1 MANNK
6 YNFLRMQGERCPI
19 FVTGDLT
26 PKSIDNSGLD
36 YLTYAASYI
45 APWNITLDDDT
56 LDSIQSNNWG
66 QYDQPGIKR
75 MHSGINN
82 ADDSLNTT
90 QQEGVFIQ
98 NHSPQSFSVFGYFGD
113 NFNPNTAVEP
123 SEENPNDGVGYWMEI
138 MEIPRGYGI
147 GAFNGTEPLEMIKGE
162 AMVPWYKDQYGNQM
176 ERMYFYATYEGQTY
190 DSLSQAQKDSIN
202 AAAIAE
208 EKVAD
213 YQWNIYV
220 GAHTGEAMH
229 NQDNMLFYTNLLT
242 DTVSILDNR
251 QYGVAYLQSEVMP
264 QTGGTYASTKH
275 EEVEQGDGTIHD
287 MVYVYNEGQWQ
298 ESFMGSL
305 ITEAIAVINSDYV
318 SNLVIPATT
327 ITNYDEEGFTSDQT
341 DCVFEFP
348 ASINDGVDKLRS
360 IAVYAKQAAGGVI
373 GGSVEGSFLSGATV
387 TGTDVS
393 GVEMTAI
400 TNANGYYEFPRPAYG
415 EITAVGGVNE
425 ITGENYEDTE
435 DANEVEIVTQDL
447 VTDSELGG
455 ILSPVST
462 LLVELTKNEG
472 FTQEEAIDVLAE
484 QGQELFDLPSSLA
497 DKAKIKEYM
506 QLGLNGLQ
514 SSAANDLESY
524 AGFLQLSKT
533 IAEQEQLF
541 VDTNFAAST
550 QKRKK
555 KRAADDY
562 RQSLTRFMKRK
573 DKDEVSQY
581 KSDYYAKVGTVDTNI
596 AVISDTAPSQK
607 EQFEMILADAVEKV
621 DLYISENERLASSKA
636 DLKLRA
642 KEMMEETI
650 DNKETI
656 STSGKTYEDVAIEL
670 NEKYMIRKMA
680 AREEQVSRYNT
691 GVKRNFSTAKS
702 SQNFQITKTAQGYER
717 SGQIIKRVGESKNA
731 ISTGTKTRS
740 TFLDDTKVA
749 KFVPIVK
756 VGDNELKL
764 EKSNDGEIQRNRR
777 TPQSESEEST
787 SGVTIKNPNYVI
799 IEVGAPGFSSATEF
813 GGNSSS
819 YTIQA
824 SSGIKMKGAGGS
836 GVITYNIRI
845 EDSNGEVVRPSY
857 DNSLEFR
864 RVANAFVELYSVHGV
879 SEVQETEVYEYL
891 DEYITASVDADGDG
905 VIDSLDAFPNDAS
918 ETADSD
924 GDGIGDNADAFPNDA
939 SETRDSDGD
948 GTGDNADA
956 FPNDASET
964 RDADG
969 DGVGDNADA
978 FPNDASETAD
988 SDGDGVGDNEDDLPN
1003 DPTETVDTDRD
1014 GTGDNADTDD
1024 DNDTYSDE
1032 AEIEAGTDPKDSE
1045 SFPEASEIS
1054 PQERQSGELTRNL
1067 KGFFTTNESASYA
1080 GEGTTINEVSG
1091 ERGGTSG
1098 TLRNGVSY
1106 VNDDTSVNVPYL
1118 VFDGVDD
1125 HFNWAHNA
1133 NIKLGLGNRGPG
1145 MTYSAWIKPNAK
1157 TAHLL
1162 NNDAYG
1168 TSYYY
1173 GVNVG
1178 FYDDGRVFTNEFNQG
1193 HPQRKGKY
1201 NRDLTLFG
1209 AVDGQN
1215 PLTDAM
1221 TNGSWV
1227 HVCITYTD
1235 FGGGRNKVLY
1245 INGQPWG
1252 NISNGN
1258 GFASRYR
1265 TYVDYTTT
1273 NGGSVGIMG
1282 ASSAYY
1288 SGGFESLKVFEGPLS
1303 ASDVEAEF
1311 NARKGLFNLG
1321 GEEA

>member
-6 YNFLRMQGERCPI
+6 YNFLRTQGERCPI
-19 FVTGDLT
+19 MVTGET
-26 PKSIDNSGLD
+26 SPKSIDNTGLD

-45 APWNITLDDDT
+45 APWNITLNESNP
-56 LDSIQSNNWG
+56 DSIQSNNWG

-82 ADDSLNTT
+82 SDESLNTT
-90 QQEGVFIQ
+90 QQEGVMIH
-98 NHSPQSFSVFGYFGD
+98 NHSPQSFSIFGYFGD
-113 NFNPNTAVEP
+113 NFNSDTAVEP

-138 MEIPRGYGI
+138 MELPRGYAI
-147 GAFNGTEPLEMIKGE
+147 GAWNGTEPTEPMLGE
-162 AMVPWYKDQYGNQM
+162 AMIPWFKDQYGNQM
-176 ERMYFYATYEGQTY
+176 ERMYFYAPYTGQHYNEMT
-190 DSLSQAQKDSIN
+190 QAQQDSIN
-202 AAAIAE
+202 AAAVAE
-208 EKVAD
+208 EKVTD

-220 GAHTGEAMH
+220 GAHTGDALNLLE
-229 NQDNMLFYTNLLT
+229 NSLFFTDLLT

-251 QYGVAYLQSEVMP
+251 QYGMAYLQSELMP
-264 QTGGTYASTKH
+264 QTGGTYAYNKH
-275 EEVEQGDGTIHD
+275 EEMEQGDNTIHD
-287 MVYVYNEGQWQ
+287 MVYVYNESEWQ
-298 ESFMGSL
+298 ESFNQSL
-305 ITEAIAVINSDYV
+305 ITDAIAVINSDYV
-318 SNLVIPATT
+318 SNLVIRANT
-327 ITNYDEEGFTSDQT
+327 ITNYDEEGFQSDMT
-341 DCVFEFP
+341 DVLFEFP
-348 ASINDGVDKLRS
+348 ASINDGIDKLRS
-360 IAVYAKQAAGGVI
+360 IAIYAKQAAGGVI

-387 TGTDVS
+387 TGKDVS

-400 TNANGYYEFPRPAYG
+400 TNSNGYYEFPRPAYG
-415 EITAVGGVNE
+415 EIKAEGGTNE
-425 ITGENYEDTE
+425 ITGENYEGTE
-435 DANEVEIVTQDL
+435 DVNEVEIVTQDL
-447 VTDSELGG
+447 VTNSELGG

-462 LLVELTKNEG
+462 LIIELTKNEG
-472 FTQEEAIDVLAE
+472 FSKEEAINILAD

-514 SSAANDLESY
+514 SSAADDLESY

-573 DKDEVSQY
+573 DADEVSQY

-596 AVISDTAPSQK
+596 AVISDTNPSQK

-636 DLKLRA
+636 DLKLRS

-650 DNKETI
+650 DNKEVI
-656 STSGKTYEDVAIEL
+656 STSGKSYEDVAIEL

-691 GVKRNFSTAKS
+691 GVKRTFSTAKS
-702 SQNFQITKTAQGYER
+702 SQNFQITKTSQGYER
-717 SGQIIKRVGESKNA
+717 SGQIIKNA
-731 ISTGTKTRS
+731 GNPKSEISSGTKTRS

-777 TPQSESEEST
+777 TEEGESEQST
-787 SGVTIKNPNYVI
+787 AGVTIKNPNYVI
-799 IEVGAPGFSSATEF
+799 IEVGAPGFRDATEF

-824 SSGIKMKGAGGS
+824 SSGIKMKGNSPS
-836 GVITYNIRI
+836 GVIVYNIRI
-845 EDSNGEVVRPSY
+845 EDSNEEVVRPSY

-891 DEYITASVDADGDG
+891 DEYLRASVDTDGDG
-905 VIDSLDAFPNDAS
+905 VIDSLDAFPSDSTETRDSDGDGVGDNADAFPNDAS

-924 GDGIGDNADAFPNDA
+924 GDGVGDNADAFPSDPT
-939 SETRDSDGD
+939 ETTDS
-948 GTGDNADA
+948 
-956 FPNDASET
+956 
-964 RDADG
+964 DG

-1003 DPTETVDTDRD
+1003 DPTETVDTDGD

-1024 DNDTYSDE
+1024 DNDTHSDE
-1032 AEIEAGTDPKDSE
+1032 DEIEAGTDPKDSE
-1045 SFPEASEIS
+1045 SFPDVSEIS
-1054 PQERQSGELTRNL
+1054 PQERQENELTKNL
-1067 KGFFTTNESASYA
+1067 KGFFTTNESASYS
-1080 GEGTTINEVSG
+1080 GTGTTINEVSG
-1091 ERGGTSG
+1091 AEGGTNG

-1125 HFNWAHNA
+1125 HFNWAHNP
-1133 NIKLGLGNRGPG
+1133 NVKLGIGNRGPG
-1145 MTYSAWIKPNAK
+1145 MTYSVWIKPNAK
-1157 TAHLL
+1157 TAHIM

-1173 GVNVG
+1173 GVNFG
-1178 FYDDGRVFTNEFNQG
+1178 FYSDGRIFTNEMNQG

-1227 HVCITYTD
+1227 HVCVTYTD
-1235 FGGGRNKVLY
+1235 FGGGRNKALY
-1245 INGQPWG
+1245 INGQLWK
-1252 NISNGN
+1252 NMANGN
-1258 GFASRYR
+1258 GFASNYR
-1265 TYVDYTTT
+1265 RYVDYTTS

-1282 ASSAYY
+1282 ASTAYY
-1288 SGGFESLKVFEGPLS
+1288 SGGLESVKIFEGPLS
-1303 ASDVEAEF
+1303 AEDVAAEF

>member
-6 YNFLRMQGERCPI
+6 YNFLRTQGERCPI
-19 FVTGDLT
+19 MVTGET
-26 PKSIDNSGLD
+26 SPKSIDNTGLD

-45 APWNITLDDDT
+45 APWNITLNESNP
-56 LDSIQSNNWG
+56 DSIQSNNWG

-82 ADDSLNTT
+82 SDDSLNTT
-90 QQEGVFIQ
+90 QQEGVMIH
-98 NHSPQSFSVFGYFGD
+98 NHSPQSFSIFGYFGD
-113 NFNPNTAVEP
+113 NFNSDTAVEP

-138 MEIPRGYGI
+138 MELPRGYAI
-147 GAFNGTEPLEMIKGE
+147 GAWNGTEPTEPMLGE
-162 AMVPWYKDQYGNQM
+162 AMIPWFKDQYGNQM
-176 ERMYFYATYEGQTY
+176 ERMYFYAPYTGQHYNEMT
-190 DSLSQAQKDSIN
+190 QAQKDSIN
-202 AAAIAE
+202 AAAVAE
-208 EKVAD
+208 EKVTD

-220 GAHTGEAMH
+220 GAHTGDALNLLE
-229 NQDNMLFYTNLLT
+229 NSLFFTDLLT

-251 QYGVAYLQSEVMP
+251 QYGMAYLQSELMP
-264 QTGGTYASTKH
+264 QTGGTYAYNKH
-275 EEVEQGDGTIHD
+275 EEMEQGDNTIHD
-287 MVYVYNEGQWQ
+287 MVYVYNESEWQ
-298 ESFMGSL
+298 ESFNQSL
-305 ITEAIAVINSDYV
+305 ITDAIAVINSDYV
-318 SNLVIPATT
+318 SNLVIRANT
-327 ITNYDEEGFTSDQT
+327 ITNYDEEGFQSDMT
-341 DCVFEFP
+341 DILFEFP
-348 ASINDGVDKLRS
+348 ASINDGIDKLRS
-360 IAVYAKQAAGGVI
+360 IAIYAKQAAGGVI

-387 TGTDVS
+387 TGKDVS

-400 TNANGYYEFPRPAYG
+400 TNSNGYYEFPRPAYG
-415 EITAVGGVNE
+415 EIKAEGGTNE
-425 ITGENYEDTE
+425 ITGENYEGTE
-435 DANEVEIVTQDL
+435 DVNEVEIVTQDL
-447 VTDSELGG
+447 VTNSELGG

-462 LLVELTKNEG
+462 LIIELTKNEG
-472 FTQEEAIDVLAE
+472 FSKEEAINILAD

-514 SSAANDLESY
+514 SSAADDLESY

-573 DKDEVSQY
+573 DADEVSQY

-596 AVISDTAPSQK
+596 AVISDTNPSQK

-636 DLKLRA
+636 DLKLRS

-650 DNKETI
+650 DNKEVI
-656 STSGKTYEDVAIEL
+656 STSGKSYEDVAIEL

-702 SQNFQITKTAQGYER
+702 SQDFKITKTSQGYER
-717 SGQIIKRVGESKNA
+717 SGQIIKNA
-731 ISTGTKTRS
+731 GNPKSEISSGTKTRS

-777 TPQSESEEST
+777 TEEGESEQST
-787 SGVTIKNPNYVI
+787 AGVTIKNPNYVI
-799 IEVGAPGFSSATEF
+799 IEVGAPGFRDATEF

-824 SSGIKMKGAGGS
+824 SSGIKMKGNSPS
-836 GVITYNIRI
+836 GVIVYNIRI
-845 EDSNGEVVRPSY
+845 EDSNEEVVRPSY

-891 DEYITASVDADGDG
+891 DEYLRASVDTDGDG
-905 VIDSLDAFPNDAS
+905 VIDSLDAFPS
-918 ETADSD
+918 DST
-924 GDGIGDNADAFPNDA
+924 
-939 SETRDSDGD
+939 ETRDS
-948 GTGDNADA
+948 
-956 FPNDASET
+956 
-964 RDADG
+964 DG

-1003 DPTETVDTDRD
+1003 DPTETVDTDGD

-1024 DNDTYSDE
+1024 DNDTHSDE
-1032 AEIEAGTDPKDSE
+1032 DEIEAGTDPKDSE
-1045 SFPEASEIS
+1045 SFPDVSEIS
-1054 PQERQSGELTRNL
+1054 PQERQENELTKNL

-1091 ERGGTSG
+1091 AEGGTNG

-1125 HFNWAHNA
+1125 HFNWAHNP
-1133 NIKLGLGNRGPG
+1133 NVKLGIGNRGPG
-1145 MTYSAWIKPNAK
+1145 MTYSVWIKPNAK
-1157 TAHLL
+1157 TAHIM

-1173 GVNVG
+1173 GVNFG
-1178 FYDDGRVFTNEFNQG
+1178 FYSDGRIFTNEMNQG

-1227 HVCITYTD
+1227 HVCVTYTD
-1235 FGGGRNKVLY
+1235 FGGGRNKALY
-1245 INGQPWG
+1245 INGQLWK
-1252 NISNGN
+1252 NMANGN
-1258 GFASRYR
+1258 GFASNYR
-1265 TYVDYTTT
+1265 RYVDYTTS

-1282 ASSAYY
+1282 ASTAYY
-1288 SGGFESLKVFEGPLS
+1288 SGGLESVKIFEGPLS
-1303 ASDVEAEF
+1303 AEDVAAEF

>member
-6 YNFLRMQGERCPI
+6 YNFLRTQGERCPI
-19 FVTGDLT
+19 MVTGET
-26 PKSIDNSGLD
+26 SPKSIDNTGLD

-45 APWNITLDDDT
+45 APWNITLNESNP
-56 LDSIQSNNWG
+56 DSIQSNNWG

-82 ADDSLNTT
+82 SDESLNTT
-90 QQEGVFIQ
+90 QQEGVMIH
-98 NHSPQSFSVFGYFGD
+98 NHSPQSFSIFGYFGD
-113 NFNPNTAVEP
+113 NFNSDTAVEP

-138 MEIPRGYGI
+138 MELPRGYAI
-147 GAFNGTEPLEMIKGE
+147 GAWNGTEPTEPMLGE
-162 AMVPWYKDQYGNQM
+162 AMIPWFKDQYGNQM
-176 ERMYFYATYEGQTY
+176 ERMYFYAPYTGQHYNEMT
-190 DSLSQAQKDSIN
+190 QAQQDSIN
-202 AAAIAE
+202 AAAVAE
-208 EKVAD
+208 EKVTD

-220 GAHTGEAMH
+220 GAHTGDALNLLE
-229 NQDNMLFYTNLLT
+229 NSLFFTDLLT

-251 QYGVAYLQSEVMP
+251 QYGMAYLQSELMP
-264 QTGGTYASTKH
+264 QTGGTYAYNKH
-275 EEVEQGDGTIHD
+275 EEMEQGDNTIHD
-287 MVYVYNEGQWQ
+287 MVYVYNESEWQ
-298 ESFMGSL
+298 ESFNQSL
-305 ITEAIAVINSDYV
+305 ITDAIAVINSDYV
-318 SNLVIPATT
+318 SNLVIRANT
-327 ITNYDEEGFTSDQT
+327 ITNYDEEGFQSDMT
-341 DCVFEFP
+341 DILFEFP
-348 ASINDGVDKLRS
+348 ASINDGIDKLRS
-360 IAVYAKQAAGGVI
+360 IAIYAKQAAGGVI

-387 TGTDVS
+387 TGKDVS

-400 TNANGYYEFPRPAYG
+400 TNSNGYYEFPRPAYG
-415 EITAVGGVNE
+415 EIKAEGGTNE
-425 ITGENYEDTE
+425 ITGENYEGTE
-435 DANEVEIVTQDL
+435 DVNEVEIVTQDL
-447 VTDSELGG
+447 VTNSELGG

-462 LLVELTKNEG
+462 LIIELTKNEG
-472 FTQEEAIDVLAE
+472 FSKEEAINILAD

-514 SSAANDLESY
+514 SSAADDLESY

-573 DKDEVSQY
+573 DADEVSQY

-596 AVISDTAPSQK
+596 AVISDTNPSQK

-636 DLKLRA
+636 DLKLRS

-650 DNKETI
+650 DNKEVI
-656 STSGKTYEDVAIEL
+656 STSGKSYEDVAIEL

-691 GVKRNFSTAKS
+691 GVKRTFSTAKS
-702 SQNFQITKTAQGYER
+702 SQNFQITKTSQGYER
-717 SGQIIKRVGESKNA
+717 SGQIIKNA
-731 ISTGTKTRS
+731 GNPKSEISSGTKTRS

-777 TPQSESEEST
+777 TEEGESEQST
-787 SGVTIKNPNYVI
+787 AGVTIKNPNYVI
-799 IEVGAPGFSSATEF
+799 IEVGAPGFRDATEF

-824 SSGIKMKGAGGS
+824 SSGIKMKGNSPS
-836 GVITYNIRI
+836 GVIVYNIRI
-845 EDSNGEVVRPSY
+845 EDSNEEVVRPSY

-891 DEYITASVDADGDG
+891 DEYLRASVDTDGDG
-905 VIDSLDAFPNDAS
+905 VIDSLDAFPS
-918 ETADSD
+918 DST
-924 GDGIGDNADAFPNDA
+924 
-939 SETRDSDGD
+939 ETRDS
-948 GTGDNADA
+948 
-956 FPNDASET
+956 
-964 RDADG
+964 DG

-1003 DPTETVDTDRD
+1003 DPTETVDTDGD

-1024 DNDTYSDE
+1024 DNDTHSDE
-1032 AEIEAGTDPKDSE
+1032 DEIEAGTDPKDSE
-1045 SFPEASEIS
+1045 SFPDVSEIS
-1054 PQERQSGELTRNL
+1054 PQERQENELTKNL
-1067 KGFFTTNESASYA
+1067 KGFFTTNESASYS
-1080 GEGTTINEVSG
+1080 GTGTTINEVSG
-1091 ERGGTSG
+1091 AEGGTNG

-1125 HFNWAHNA
+1125 HFNWAHNP
-1133 NIKLGLGNRGPG
+1133 NVKLGIGNRGPG
-1145 MTYSAWIKPNAK
+1145 MTYSVWIKPNAK
-1157 TAHLL
+1157 TAHIM

-1173 GVNVG
+1173 GVNFG
-1178 FYDDGRVFTNEFNQG
+1178 FYSDGRIFTNEMNQG

-1227 HVCITYTD
+1227 HVCVTYTD
-1235 FGGGRNKVLY
+1235 FGGGRNKALY
-1245 INGQPWG
+1245 INGQLWK
-1252 NISNGN
+1252 NMANGN
-1258 GFASRYR
+1258 GFASNYR
-1265 TYVDYTTT
+1265 RYVDYTTS

-1282 ASSAYY
+1282 ASTAYY
-1288 SGGFESLKVFEGPLS
+1288 SGGLESVKIFEGPLS
-1303 ASDVEAEF
+1303 AEDVAAEF

>member
-6 YNFLRMQGERCPI
+6 YNFLRTQGERCPI
-19 FVTGDLT
+19 MVTGET
-26 PKSIDNSGLD
+26 SPKSIDNTGLD

-45 APWNITLDDDT
+45 APWNITLDDET

-82 ADDSLNTT
+82 SDGTLNTT
-90 QQEGVFIQ
+90 QQEGVMIH
-98 NHSPQSFSVFGYFGD
+98 NHSPQNFSIFGYFGD
-113 NFNPNTAVEP
+113 NFNPQTAVEP

-138 MEIPRGYGI
+138 MELPRGYAI
-147 GAFNGTEPLEMIKGE
+147 GAYNGTEPTELVLGE
-162 AMVPWYKDQYGNQM
+162 VIIPWYKDQYGNQM
-176 ERMYFYATYEGQTY
+176 ERMFFYATYEAQGFSNLTQ
-190 DSLSQAQKDSIN
+190 SQQDSIN
-202 AAAIAE
+202 AAAVAE

-220 GAHTGEAMH
+220 GAHTGEALH
-229 NQDNMLFYTNLLT
+229 QADNLLFFTDLLT
-242 DTVSILDNR
+242 DTVNILDNR
-251 QYGVAYLQSEVMP
+251 EYGMAYLQSEVMP
-264 QTGGTYASTKH
+264 QTGGTYAYNKH
-275 EEVEQGDGTIHD
+275 EEMEQGDDTIHD
-287 MVYVYNEGQWQ
+287 MVYTYSNGQWQ
-298 ESFMGSL
+298 ESFNQSL
-305 ITEAIAVINSDYV
+305 ITDAIAVINSDYV
-318 SNLVIPATT
+318 SNLVLRATT
-327 ITNYDEEGFTSDQT
+327 ITNYDEAGFQSDMT
-341 DCVFEFP
+341 DVVFEFP

-360 IAVYAKQAAGGVI
+360 IAIYAKQAAGGVI

-387 TGTDVS
+387 TGKDVS

-415 EITAVGGVNE
+415 EIKAVGGVNE

-472 FTQEEAIDVLAE
+472 FTKEEAIDVLAE

-573 DKDEVSQY
+573 DTDEVSQY
-581 KSDYYAKVGTVDTNI
+581 KSDYYAKLGTVDTNI
-596 AVISDTAPSQK
+596 DVISDTAPSQK

-636 DLKLRA
+636 DLKLRS

-650 DNKETI
+650 DNKEVI
-656 STSGKTYEDVAIEL
+656 STSGKSYEDVAIEL

-691 GVKRNFSTAKS
+691 GVKRTFSTAKS
-702 SQNFQITKTAQGYER
+702 SQNFQITKTSQGYER
-717 SGQIIKRVGESKNA
+717 SGQIIKNA
-731 ISTGTKTRS
+731 GNPKSEISSGTKTRS

-777 TPQSESEEST
+777 TEEGESEQST
-787 SGVTIKNPNYVI
+787 AGVTIKNPNYVI
-799 IEVGAPGFSSATEF
+799 IEVGAPGFRDATEF

-824 SSGIKMKGAGGS
+824 SSGIKMKGSAGNERI
-836 GVITYNIRI
+836 VYNIRI
-845 EDSNGEVVRPSY
+845 EDSNEEVVRPSY

-879 SEVQETEVYEYL
+879 SEIEETEVYEYL
-891 DEYITASVDADGDG
+891 DEYIRASVDTDGDG

-918 ETADSD
+918 ETTDS
-924 GDGIGDNADAFPNDA
+924 
-939 SETRDSDGD
+939 
-948 GTGDNADA
+948 
-956 FPNDASET
+956 
-964 RDADG
+964 DG

-988 SDGDGVGDNEDDLPN
+988 SDGDGVGDNADAFPN
-1003 DPTETVDTDRD
+1003 DPTETVDTDGD
-1014 GTGDNADTDD
+1014 GVGDNADTDD
-1024 DNDTYSDE
+1024 DNDTHSDE
-1032 AEIEAGTDPKDSE
+1032 DEIEAGTDPKDSE
-1045 SFPEASEIS
+1045 SFPEVSEIS
-1054 PQERQSGELTRNL
+1054 PQERQENELTRNL

-1091 ERGGTSG
+1091 ERGGTNAS
-1098 TLRNGVSY
+1098 LRNGVSY
-1106 VNDDTSVNVPYL
+1106 VNNDTSVNVPYL

-1145 MTYSAWIKPNAK
+1145 MTYSMWIKPNAK

-1178 FYDDGRVFTNEFNQG
+1178 FYSDGRIFTNEFNQG

-1201 NRDLTLFG
+1201 NRDLTLFEEWY
-1209 AVDGQN
+1209 GQN

-1221 TNGSWV
+1221 NNGSWV

-1235 FGGGRNKVLY
+1235 FGGGRNKALY
-1245 INGQPWG
+1245 INGQLWG
-1252 NISNGN
+1252 DIANGN
-1258 GFASRYR
+1258 GFASNYR
-1265 TYVDYTTT
+1265 RYVDYTTS

-1288 SGGFESLKVFEGPLS
+1288 SGGFESLKIFEGPLS
-1303 ASDVEAEF
+1303 AEDVAAEF
-1311 NARKGLFNLG
+1311 EARKGLFNLG
-1321 GEEA
+1321 GGEEA

>member
-6 YNFLRMQGERCPI
+6 YNFLRTQGERCPI
-19 FVTGDLT
+19 MVTGET
-26 PKSIDNSGLD
+26 SPKSIDNTGLD

-45 APWNITLDDDT
+45 APWNITLNESNP
-56 LDSIQSNNWG
+56 DSIQSNNWG

-82 ADDSLNTT
+82 SDESLNTT
-90 QQEGVFIQ
+90 QQEGVMIH
-98 NHSPQSFSVFGYFGD
+98 NHSPQSFSIFGYFGD
-113 NFNPNTAVEP
+113 NFNSDTAVEP

-138 MEIPRGYGI
+138 MELPRGYAI
-147 GAFNGTEPLEMIKGE
+147 GAWNGTEPTEPMLGE
-162 AMVPWYKDQYGNQM
+162 AMIPWFKDQYGNQM
-176 ERMYFYATYEGQTY
+176 ERMYFYAPYTGQHYNEMT
-190 DSLSQAQKDSIN
+190 QAQQDSIN
-202 AAAIAE
+202 AAAVAE
-208 EKVAD
+208 EKVTD

-220 GAHTGEAMH
+220 GAHTGDALNLLE
-229 NQDNMLFYTNLLT
+229 NSLFFTDLLT

-251 QYGVAYLQSEVMP
+251 QYGMAYLQSELMP
-264 QTGGTYASTKH
+264 QTGGTYAYNKH
-275 EEVEQGDGTIHD
+275 EEMEQGDNTIHD
-287 MVYVYNEGQWQ
+287 MVYVYNESEWQ
-298 ESFMGSL
+298 ESFNQSL
-305 ITEAIAVINSDYV
+305 ITDAIAVINSDYV
-318 SNLVIPATT
+318 SNLVIRANT
-327 ITNYDEEGFTSDQT
+327 ITNYDEEGFQSDMT
-341 DCVFEFP
+341 DILFEFP
-348 ASINDGVDKLRS
+348 ASINDGIDKLRS
-360 IAVYAKQAAGGVI
+360 IAIYAKQAAGGVI

-387 TGTDVS
+387 TGKDVS

-400 TNANGYYEFPRPAYG
+400 TNSNGYYEFPRPAYG
-415 EITAVGGVNE
+415 EIKAEGGTNE
-425 ITGENYEDTE
+425 ITGENYEGTE
-435 DANEVEIVTQDL
+435 DVNEVEIVTQDL
-447 VTDSELGG
+447 VTNSELGG

-462 LLVELTKNEG
+462 LIIELTKNEG
-472 FTQEEAIDVLAE
+472 FSKEEAINILAD

-514 SSAANDLESY
+514 SSAADDLESY

-573 DKDEVSQY
+573 DADEVSQY

-596 AVISDTAPSQK
+596 AVISDTNPSQK

-636 DLKLRA
+636 DLKLRS

-650 DNKETI
+650 DNKEVI
-656 STSGKTYEDVAIEL
+656 STSGKSYEDVAIEL

-691 GVKRNFSTAKS
+691 GVKRTFSTAKS
-702 SQNFQITKTAQGYER
+702 SQNFQITKTSQGYER
-717 SGQIIKRVGESKNA
+717 SGQIIKNA
-731 ISTGTKTRS
+731 GNPKSEISSGTKTRS

-749 KFVPIVK
+749 KYVPIVK
-756 VGDNELKL
+756 VGDTEIKL
-764 EKSNDGEIQRNRR
+764 EKSQDGEIQRNRR
-777 TPQSESEEST
+777 TEEGESEQST
-787 SGVTIKNPNYVI
+787 AGVTIKNPNYVI
-799 IEVGAPGFSSATEF
+799 IEVGAPGFRDATEF

-824 SSGIKMKGAGGS
+824 SSGIKMKGNSPS
-836 GVITYNIRI
+836 GVIVYNIRI
-845 EDSNGEVVRPSY
+845 EDSNEEVVRPSY

-891 DEYITASVDADGDG
+891 DEYLRASVDTDGDG
-905 VIDSLDAFPNDAS
+905 VIDSLDAFPS
-918 ETADSD
+918 DST
-924 GDGIGDNADAFPNDA
+924 
-939 SETRDSDGD
+939 ETRDS
-948 GTGDNADA
+948 
-956 FPNDASET
+956 
-964 RDADG
+964 DG

-1003 DPTETVDTDRD
+1003 DPTETVDTDGD

-1024 DNDTYSDE
+1024 DNDTHSDE
-1032 AEIEAGTDPKDSE
+1032 DEIEAGTDPKDSE
-1045 SFPEASEIS
+1045 SFPDVSEIS
-1054 PQERQSGELTRNL
+1054 PQERQENELTKNL
-1067 KGFFTTNESASYA
+1067 KGFFTTNESASYS
-1080 GEGTTINEVSG
+1080 GTGTTINEVSG
-1091 ERGGTSG
+1091 AEGGTNG

-1125 HFNWAHNA
+1125 HFNWAHNP
-1133 NIKLGLGNRGPG
+1133 NVKLGIGNRGPG
-1145 MTYSAWIKPNAK
+1145 MTYSVWIKPNAK
-1157 TAHLL
+1157 TAHIM

-1173 GVNVG
+1173 GVNFG
-1178 FYDDGRVFTNEFNQG
+1178 FYSDGRIFTNEMNQG

-1227 HVCITYTD
+1227 HVCVTYTD
-1235 FGGGRNKVLY
+1235 FGGGRNKALY
-1245 INGQPWG
+1245 INGQLWK
-1252 NISNGN
+1252 NMANGN
-1258 GFASRYR
+1258 GFASNYR
-1265 TYVDYTTT
+1265 RYVDYTTS

-1282 ASSAYY
+1282 ASTAYY
-1288 SGGFESLKVFEGPLS
+1288 SGGLESVKIFEGPLS
-1303 ASDVEAEF
+1303 AEDVAAEF